1 MKALKARPELDRLY
15 KKVTNGAPGMTF
27 TAFEQF
33 MRTYQKV
40 PISHLLRA
48 VVLTWNAVHS
58 ERS

>member
-15 KKVTNGAPGMTF
+15 KKVTNGASGMTF

-40 PISHLLRA
+40 LISHLLRGVGA
-48 VVLTWNAVHS
+48 DLAS
-58 ERS
+58 SPL